1 MAEVPVLQ
9 SEARRDAVRPANP
22 VLGPFVAPSPLVGIG
37 RDT

>member
-9 SEARRDAVRPANP
+9 CEARRDAVRLANLA
-22 VLGPFVAPSPLVGIG
+22 LGPFVAPSPLVGIG